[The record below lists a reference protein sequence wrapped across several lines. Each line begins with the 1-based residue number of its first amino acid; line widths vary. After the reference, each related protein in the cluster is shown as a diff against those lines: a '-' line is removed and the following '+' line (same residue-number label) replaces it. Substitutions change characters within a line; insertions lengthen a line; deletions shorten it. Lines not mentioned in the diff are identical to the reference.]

1 MLKKLLIGT
10 VLLSVISL
18 IITILVMFM
27 TYNQGTEVFEK
38 EEKLRKEESVE
49 FFINDMYSELMILTR
64 AHAYWTFAND
74 AVKTDDLDWVSIN
87 LTQYLSEEDF
97 EIDALLIVKE
107 DETIVDSFGF
117 DETVIEN
124 TNLYERILNDNTQ
137 ENSLLWIDGELFIFA
152 GMPLANDDAT
162 DKNGVFLLGKTI
174 TGQLLDYLISIVEPE
189 SIENFH
195 LYADESEFSSEPQ
208 NFTITIPSIDD
219 SLIIETRLTYTL
231 ANYIK
236 EHLIINTILIVTS
249 LFVINSA
256 IYFIA
261 TLIAAKH
268 RKILIQGMDSIHLSN
283 HNFPRIPKNKIIE
296 FDLIGQKVNSM
307 LDRIELNYEQLSKK
321 NIEIVQLLSR
331 ANEINDL
338 YTREHSDYVSKI
350 CGVIGEKLN
359 VSNID
364 ELLLSAQLHDVGKV
378 FIPLTILNKKG
389 KLTEDEFNEI
399 KKHPKYGYSI
409 LDGISN
415 FDHINEGVLY
425 HHEKYNGGG
434 YPEGLKGKE
443 IPLFARIIAVADVFE
458 ALTADRPYRDAYLKE
473 EALNIMKKQKEQYDP
488 EIFKIFL
495 DNIEE
500 E

>member
-1 MLKKLLIGT
+1 
-10 VLLSVISL
+10 
-18 IITILVMFM
+18 
-27 TYNQGTEVFEK
+27 
-38 EEKLRKEESVE
+38 
-49 FFINDMYSELMILTR
+49 
-64 AHAYWTFAND
+64 
-74 AVKTDDLDWVSIN
+74 
-87 LTQYLSEEDF
+87 
-97 EIDALLIVKE
+97 
-107 DETIVDSFGF
+107 
-117 DETVIEN
+117 
-124 TNLYERILNDNTQ
+124 
-137 ENSLLWIDGELFIFA
+137 
-152 GMPLANDDAT
+152 
-162 DKNGVFLLGKTI
+162 
-174 TGQLLDYLISIVEPE
+174 
-189 SIENFH
+189 
-195 LYADESEFSSEPQ
+195 
-208 NFTITIPSIDD
+208 
-219 SLIIETRLTYTL
+219 LIIETRLTYTL